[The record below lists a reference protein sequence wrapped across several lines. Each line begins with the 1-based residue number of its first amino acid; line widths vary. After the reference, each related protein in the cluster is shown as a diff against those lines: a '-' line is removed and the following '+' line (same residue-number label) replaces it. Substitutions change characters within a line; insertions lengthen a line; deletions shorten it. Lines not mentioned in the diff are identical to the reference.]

1 MESENLWVVVNW
13 EGVNVSFVGFDGSV
27 LWCAVDARVGEL
39 VTIFESLGAAVLYQR
54 LYQADSIVVVS
65 DSASIVDMASNE
77 DQSVP
82 RNLVLVI

>member
-13 EGVNVSFVGFDGSV
+13 EGINVGFVGFDWSV

-39 VTIFESLGAAVLYQR
+39 VTILESLGAAVLYQR

-65 DSASIVDMASNE
+65 DSASIVDVAGNE
-77 DQSVP
+77 DQSIP